1 MIYLS
6 EKMGRF
12 ILFVLGTAF
21 FAPFSFICILCLFT
35 NWFGII
41 LWLVSLFFALR
52 AYYRFLKMLS

>member
-21 FAPFSFICILCLFT
+21 FAPFPSYAY
-35 NWFGII
+35 
-41 LWLVSLFFALR
+41 FAYLQIG
-52 AYYRFLKMLS
+52 SE